1 MNFKTNKIS
10 FCRTHADNVMEAP
23 DKEQIINILKDKY
36 SINFKSNRAMILSS
50 KSLNFLRNPHL
61 ISVKTSGTNY
71 FLFLTRINTINC
83 AFFIDRKIKQGY
95 SLPRIVSVKYSFD
108 NSVFNDTLLD
118 GELVKDTND
127 NWMFLIS
134 DIIVS
139 EGNRI
144 DNKNIITRFNTLY
157 SILSNK
163 YTVDKYMDICPLIVK
178 RLFSY
183 SEYDKLV
190 TQFIPSMTYGI
201 RGLYFNTMNPKHSNQ
216 LFLYPKSKSRMSPT
230 SGIKDK
236 ITIKTEKIGSQAQTL
251 DKIKV
256 FEIRTTIQPEIYDLY
271 CIDSG
276 KFVKYDTARISTLKV
291 SKLIRKLFNENQIV
305 YVSCKFNSKFN
316 KWEPFAESER
326 EKVSD
331 IKYIK

>member
-1 MNFKTNKIS
+1 MPFKTNKIS
-10 FCRTHADNVMEAP
+10 FCKTQADNVMEAP
-23 DKEQIINILKDKY
+23 DKEHIINILKDKY

-50 KSLNFLRNPHL
+50 KSINFLRNPHL

-95 SLPRIVSVKYSFD
+95 SLPRIVSVNYSFD
-108 NSVFNDTLLD
+108 DSVFNDTLLD

-163 YTVDKYMDICPLIVK
+163 YNVDKYMDICPLVVK

-216 LFLYPKSKSRMSPT
+216 LFLYPKSKSKMSPT

-236 ITIKTEKIGSQAQTL
+236 ITIKNDKIGSQTQTL

-271 CIDSG
+271 CLDAG
-276 KFVKYDTARISTLKV
+276 NFVKYETARISTLKV
-291 SKLIRKLFNENQIV
+291 SKLIRKLFNENQTV

-316 KWEPFAESER
+316 KWEPFAESGR

>member
-1 MNFKTNKIS
+1 
-10 FCRTHADNVMEAP
+10 
-23 DKEQIINILKDKY
+23 
-36 SINFKSNRAMILSS
+36 
-50 KSLNFLRNPHL
+50 
-61 ISVKTSGTNY
+61 
-71 FLFLTRINTINC
+71 
-83 AFFIDRKIKQGY
+83 
-95 SLPRIVSVKYSFD
+95 
-108 NSVFNDTLLD
+108 
-118 GELVKDTND
+118 
-127 NWMFLIS
+127 
-134 DIIVS
+134 
-139 EGNRI
+139 
-144 DNKNIITRFNTLY
+144 
-157 SILSNK
+157 
-163 YTVDKYMDICPLIVK
+163 MDICPLIVK